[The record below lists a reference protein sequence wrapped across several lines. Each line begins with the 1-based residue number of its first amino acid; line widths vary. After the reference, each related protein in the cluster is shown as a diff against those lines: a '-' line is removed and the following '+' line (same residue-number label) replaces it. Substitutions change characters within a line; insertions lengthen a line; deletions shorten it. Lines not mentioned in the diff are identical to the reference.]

1 MPTPLEKQVLEDY
14 AEALS
19 ASAEVTPGLQ
29 AALIEAI
36 SGDKIPSADAI
47 VAIVR
52 ANAGD
57 QSV

>member
-1 MPTPLEKQVLEDY
+1 MPTPLERQVLEDY

-19 ASAEVTPGLQ
+19 ASAEVTPSLH

-36 SGDKIPSADAI
+36 SGDKVPSADAI
-47 VAIVR
+47 LAIVR

>member
-14 AEALS
+14 AFALS
-19 ASAEVTPGLQ
+19 ASDAITSRLS
-29 AALIEAI
+29 AALVDAI
-36 SGDKIPSADAI
+36 SGDSVPTADAI
-47 VAIVR
+47 LAIVK

>member
-14 AEALS
+14 AQELS
-19 ASAEVTPGLQ
+19 ASADLTPSLQ

-36 SGDKIPSADAI
+36 SRDKVPSADAI
-47 VAIVR
+47 LAIVR
-52 ANAGD
+52 ASAGD

>member
-14 AEALS
+14 AFALS
-19 ASAEVTPGLQ
+19 ASDAITSRLS
-29 AALIEAI
+29 AALVDAI
-36 SGDKIPSADAI
+36 SSDSVPTADAI
-47 VAIVR
+47 LAIVK

>member
-14 AEALS
+14 ALALS
-19 ASAEVTPGLQ
+19 ASDAITPRLS
-29 AALIEAI
+29 AALIDAI
-36 SGDKIPSADAI
+36 SGDSVPTADAI
-47 VAIVR
+47 LAIVK